1 MPVVDV
7 CFDPLSMRRWQRHEH
22 ICNQALMLWRGF
34 NRPAL
39 HPALDRVFSETVS
52 ERLIE
57 HLQRVAPLHRSTLAP
72 VPAFAALLCLLS
84 ERIALALPSRL
95 FPHPPRLPLLPA
107 PYL

>member
-57 HLQRVAPLHRSTLAP
+57 HLQRVAPLDRSKLAT
-72 VPAFAALLCLLS
+72 VPGFAALLCLLC
-84 ERIALALPSRL
+84 ERIGLALPFGLFRYPPGVRL
-95 FPHPPRLPLLPA
+95 LLVV
-107 PYL
+107 